1 MVAPAG
7 AHSQNSSS
15 RYFTIGR
22 SEALD
27 VWTPSDILVQNL
39 NLDFNVVWL
48 QTIMESI
55 QHMTPEGSS
64 LPALAQ
70 QRANATNH
78 VIAVER
84 SVSNHR
90 RKPSIGNKSGGC
102 AKCAQ
107 SEAASL
113 ASDNRRLADND
124 VRRRIMQNRS
134 QQEYGCDRDNLCN
147 VIDDWRHH
155 RARSPTPPQRSLA
168 RYVTPS
174 GRGGFRALL
183 HRSSR
188 SSGQRS
194 LSPGILTSMTS
205 PAIQKN
211 SSRSIILSFRPR
223 EEMIG

>member
-1 MVAPAG
+1 MPFYRQAPYLSASSSTSGGGLLRFESLCRAVPSGSSTSGASRDHDSTDDYPEIGGSTYWNFVEEGHLIIMVAPAG
-7 AHSQNSSS
+7 APSQNSSS

-27 VWTPSDILVQNL
+27 VRTPSDILVQNL
-39 NLDFNVVWL
+39 NPDFNVVWL

-70 QRANATNH
+70 QGANATNH

-90 RKPSIGNKSGGC
+90 RKPSIGNKSGGR

-124 VRRRIMQNRS
+124 VRRRIMQNHS
-134 QQEYGCDRDNLCN
+134 Q
-147 VIDDWRHH
+147 
-155 RARSPTPPQRSLA
+155 
-168 RYVTPS
+168 
-174 GRGGFRALL
+174 
-183 HRSSR
+183 
-188 SSGQRS
+188 
-194 LSPGILTSMTS
+194 
-205 PAIQKN
+205 
-211 SSRSIILSFRPR
+211 
-223 EEMIG
+223 